1 MVSRKSKISNRSRD
15 HGRVLFDTPTTF
27 QRNTSV
33 TRPLH
38 LQKDEL
44 PRTKI
49 QQKQQG
55 NTQHFVEQQ
64 GRSAEL
70 GHVVLGTSTAVHKIY
85 WYGGEQFYLPLS
97 TNSFSLRDWINEHDG
112 RLPPRLHVGKFILQ
126 LLHSSPLR
134 LDKRTCLE
142 ITNFCVSDVGS
153 TKPTSFSET
162 LGAGGAP
169 CCTASSPPSPIH
181 SGATMSSILLVSWQ
195 RLVRSCPNL
204 IRPLCTNASTIRTS
218 QTMRRIFV
226 ACQNPRLSAV
236 SPALNHAASSS
247 SEAIHESCNASI
259 YTAPWT
265 FRTSCSALTHSQ
277 CVCCVVCCVLM
288 CFGAVWCVLMCCVV
302 LRFVGS
308 CRVVSWRCVRV
319 RVRVRVCVCERVE
332 ECLVCGVMSCG
343 NQRPA

>member
-1 MVSRKSKISNRSRD
+1 MQNLVMLSL
-15 HGRVLFDTPTTF
+15 VPAQLY
-27 QRNTSV
+27 
-33 TRPLH
+33 TRY
-38 LQKDEL
+38 
-44 PRTKI
+44 T
-49 QQKQQG
+49 G
-55 NTQHFVEQQ
+55 
-64 GRSAEL
+64 
-70 GHVVLGTSTAVHKIY
+70 
-85 WYGGEQFYLPLS
+85 
-97 TNSFSLRDWINEHDG
+97 TNSFSLRDWINEHVG
-112 RLPPRLHVGKFILQ
+112 GLPPRLHVGKFILQ

-195 RLVRSCPNL
+195 RLVRSCPSL

-218 QTMRRIFV
+218 QNMRRIFV

-236 SPALNHAASSS
+236 SPALNHAGSSS
-247 SEAIHESCNASI
+247 SEAIHESCNASF

-277 CVCCVVCCVLM
+277 CVLSVCVLCCVL
-288 CFGAVWCVLMCCVV
+288 CFDVFWCCLVCFDVLCCVV
-302 LRFVGS
+302 LG
-308 CRVVSWRCVRV
+308 RVVSCRGVAC
-319 RVRVRVCVCERVE
+319 VCVCVCVCACVNVSKSFWCVVSCHVVINGPREQQSANSAIRRNSYDPPDPTLRHSRVPKFTRDS
-332 ECLVCGVMSCG
+332 LSCVSLFVL
-343 NQRPA
+343 